1 MTDKKFAVVSAVYNV
16 GRYLDDF
23 FAAMDKQTCDHSMI
37 EVILV
42 DDGSTDE
49 SPSRLQDWATATD
62 YSVTILT
69 KTNGGQASAR
79 NLGLDAVTAEW
90 VTFIDPDD
98 TVADDYFALVD
109 TSIRAQPKTELVICH
124 LMDHFEATGVI
135 KDSHPLKYR
144 FRGGDQLVDVDRFP
158 EYVHM
163 HASSAF
169 FRLTRVSKLGL
180 RFDERVRPVFE
191 DAHFVQKY
199 LLALSKRLVFVSDS
213 AQYFYRRR
221 ADNSSTLQNSAI
233 DPGKYTVVLEHGC
246 LDLLEQAGPIT
257 PLWLQY
263 AVIYEITWTLRAE
276 EAMASGTSGIDSE
289 TAARFHE
296 LVGKIRLHLSRE
308 AIETFPLIKR
318 STAQWEALAYGY
330 NIEEWRWSSVV
341 IDHFD
346 EARRLVE
353 LRYHFTGSM
362 PHEDIRFRGKRA
374 APFASKTR
382 SFNYLQRTLL
392 HERIIWVPVD
402 GTLEI
407 RLDGQSVPL
416 TFEWPKPKQFS
427 VRPAAVQ
434 SLRGSR
440 IPLSKQKKRRKT
452 ATGSDRAVS
461 ALARAEPIRRLFAGA
476 WVLMDRD
483 VNCNDNAEHLF
494 RYLRKRRRDI
504 NAWFVVEKDSPGWK
518 RLRAEGFKRLI
529 PYGSTLWRAL
539 CLNAR
544 FLVSSH
550 ADRYVSNPFVL
561 SNGEKLRW
569 RFVFLQHGV
578 TKDDISRWLNSKDI
592 AGMVAS
598 TVDEYASIAGDNSP
612 YILSSKEVALTGMP
626 RYDVLAKNAAGCGA
640 GRRRSITFMPTWRQF
655 LAGKAVGQSNRRDL
669 NPEFFGSEFLHRW
682 LEFLQSDEL
691 KETAQEHGCTITFM
705 PHPNLEGY
713 LPEIT
718 LPVHVEV
725 VTYADV
731 NVQDVIARSAV
742 VVTDYSSIAFDA
754 AVVHRPVVYYQFD
767 RDRVFGGGHLTRP
780 GYFSYKNDGF
790 GPVAEELGGVLD
802 ALRATLEGGVD
813 PAPEYLER
821 IERTFIKPG
830 RACSAVT
837 EMIESLDRPVAVGD
851 HRPTPQAPQIQYLN

>member
-1 MTDKKFAVVSAVYNV
+1 M
-16 GRYLDDF
+16 
-23 FAAMDKQTCDHSMI
+23 
-37 EVILV
+37 
-42 DDGSTDE
+42 
-49 SPSRLQDWATATD
+49 
-62 YSVTILT
+62 
-69 KTNGGQASAR
+69 
-79 NLGLDAVTAEW
+79 TAEW

-98 TVADDYFALVD
+98 TIADDYFDSVGLAV
-109 TSIRAQPKTELVICH
+109 RAHGKTEMVICH
-124 LMDHFEATGVI
+124 LMDHFEATGTI

-144 FRGGDQLVDVDRFP
+144 FRGGDQLVDIDRFP
-158 EYVHM
+158 EYVQM
-163 HASSAF
+163 SASTSF
-169 FRLTRVSKLGL
+169 FRMSRVAELVL
-180 RFDERVRPVFE
+180 RFDERIRPVFE

-199 LLALSKRLVFVSDS
+199 LLALSTRLVSVVDS
-213 AQYFYRRR
+213 ARYFYRRR
-221 ADNSSTLQNSAI
+221 EDKSSSLQNSAT
-233 DPGKYTVVLEHGC
+233 DPGKYTVVLEYGC
-246 LDLLEQAGPIT
+246 LDLLEQAAPFV

-263 AVIYEITWTLRAE
+263 AVLYKLTWTLRAE
-276 EAMASGTSGIDSE
+276 EAISSKTSGVNSAVA
-289 TAARFHE
+289 TRFHE
-296 LVGKIRLHLSRE
+296 LVSKIRTYLSLE
-308 AIETFPLIKR
+308 AIEAFPLIKR
-318 STAQWEALAYGY
+318 STSQWEALAYGY
-330 NIEEWRWSSVV
+330 DGEGWRWSSAVV
-341 IDHFD
+341 NHFD

-392 HERIIWVPVD
+392 HERIIWVSVD

-440 IPLSKQKKRRKT
+440 IPLPKQKKRMKT

-483 VNCNDNAEHLF
+483 VNSNDNAEHLF

-504 NAWFVVEKDSPGWK
+504 NAWFVVEKDSPDWK

-529 PYGSTLWRAL
+529 PYGTTLWRAL

-561 SNGEKLRW
+561 SNGEKPRW

-592 AGMVAS
+592 VGMVAS

-626 RYDVLAKNAAGCGA
+626 RYDVLAKKAAACGA

-669 NPEFFGSEFLHRW
+669 NPEFFESEFLYRW

-691 KETAQEHGCTITFM
+691 KGMAQKHGCTITFM

-713 LPEIT
+713 LSEIT
-718 LPVHVEV
+718 LPEHVEV

-780 GYFSYKNDGF
+780 GYFSYENDGF

-802 ALRATLEGGVD
+802 VLRATLEGGLD
-813 PAPEYLER
+813 PAPEYRKR